1 MNCRLPLAFLLL
13 ALLAACGGGSDSN
26 DDARTA
32 SGEVLEG
39 TISDA
44 MIPLDQLRSE
54 APLMKPEAAKAV
66 DGEGEEG
73 EGDGTAGDT
82 ADVQADP
89 AGAAI
94 SADLENEGE

>member
-1 MNCRLPLAFLLL
+1 MNCRLPLACFPL
-13 ALLAACGGGSDSN
+13 ALLAACGGGSDGN

-54 APLMKPEAAKAV
+54 APLMKPEAAKKA
-66 DGEGEEG
+66 DGEGEEE
-73 EGDGTAGDT
+73 EGDETAGAT
-82 ADVQADP
+82 PDVQADP